1 MGNLSN
7 NIKITLAFAVIYI
20 VWGTTF
26 LAIRFA
32 LETIPPFMMAGLRFT
47 VAGVLLFAWVYFHNP
62 VKIKLE
68 HLKLPAI
75 TGLLMIFIGHG
86 SLAWA
91 EQFISSGF
99 AALLCSVIPVWM
111 VVLSWV
117 QSRTNKPDKL
127 TVAGI
132 ILGITGVALLTVTGN
147 EFSISTTIGSG
158 MIIFNIL
165 PLLLSGIIWSYAS
178 IKSREFSKELP
189 LLYSVSVQIL
199 SGGTALLLLGIFRG
213 EAAELSASSISFISI
228 ASMVYLVLFGTIVAY
243 SSYVWLLKAST
254 PAKVG
259 TYAFFNPLIAVFL
272 GWLIIDEPV
281 TTVMIIGAAGILVS
295 VLLINKPFA
304 NKKLPKIFTLKKK
317 ILQSEPKGICCEEA
331 A

>member
-1 MGNLSN
+1 MGKLSDS
-7 NIKITLAFAVIYI
+7 IKITLAFAVIYI

-32 LETIPPFMMAGLRFT
+32 LESIPPFMMAGLRFT
-47 VAGVLLFAWVYFHNP
+47 IAGVLLFAWVYFRYP

-91 EQFISSGF
+91 EQFITSGF

-111 VVLSWV
+111 VLISWM
-117 QSRTNKPDKL
+117 QSRANKPDKL

-132 ILGITGVALLTVTGN
+132 ILGITGVALLTITGD
-147 EFSISTTIGSG
+147 EFSISTTAGSG
-158 MIIFNIL
+158 MIILNII

-178 IKSREFSKELP
+178 IKSRKFSKELP
-189 LLYSVSVQIL
+189 LLYSISIQIL
-199 SGGTALLLLGIFRG
+199 TGGTALLLLGIFRG
-213 EAAELSASSISFISI
+213 EVSELSASAITFISF
-228 ASMVYLVLFGTIVAY
+228 ASMVYLILFGTILAY

-259 TYAFFNPLIAVFL
+259 TYAFFNPLIAIFL
-272 GWLIIDEPV
+272 GWLTIDEPI
-281 TTVMIIGAAGILVS
+281 TSVMIIGAAGILVS

-304 NKKLPKIFTLKKK
+304 NKKLLKVFTLKKK
-317 ILQSEPKGICCEEA
+317 IRQSGPEGICCEEA

>member
-32 LETIPPFMMAGLRFT
+32 LESIPPFMMAGLRFA
-47 VAGVLLFAWVYFHNP
+47 VAGVLLFAWVYFRNP
-62 VKIKLE
+62 VKIKLA

-75 TGLLMIFIGHG
+75 TGLLMIFLGHG

-91 EQFISSGF
+91 EQFITSGF

-132 ILGITGVALLTVTGN
+132 ILGITGVALLTVTGD
-147 EFSISTTIGSG
+147 EFSISTTTSSA

-189 LLYSVSVQIL
+189 LLYSVSIQIL
-199 SGGTALLLLGIFRG
+199 SGGTALLLLGFFRG
-213 EAAELSASSISFISI
+213 EAAELTVSAISFMSF

-272 GWLIIDEPV
+272 GWLTIDEPV
-281 TTVMIIGAAGILVS
+281 TMVMIIGAAGILVS

-304 NKKLPKIFTLKKK
+304 NTKLPKVFTLKKR
-317 ILQSEPKGICCEEA
+317 ILQSEPDGICCEEA

>member
-1 MGNLSN
+1 MGKLSDS
-7 NIKITLAFAVIYI
+7 IKITLAFAVIYI

-32 LETIPPFMMAGLRFT
+32 LESIPPFLMAGIRFT
-47 VAGVLLFAWVYFHNP
+47 VAGLLLFAWVYFRNP

-68 HLKLPAI
+68 HLKLPII

-91 EQFISSGF
+91 EQFITSGF

-111 VVLSWV
+111 VLISWM
-117 QSRTNKPDKL
+117 QSRANKPDKL

-132 ILGITGVALLTVTGN
+132 ILGITGVALLLGSGD
-147 EFSISTTIGSG
+147 EFSINTASGSG
-158 MIIFNIL
+158 MIIFSIA
-165 PLLLSGIIWSYAS
+165 PLLLSGISWSYAS
-178 IKSREFSKELP
+178 IKSRNFSKELP
-189 LLYSVSVQIL
+189 LLYSISVQIL
-199 SGGTALLLLGIFRG
+199 AGGTALLLLGIFRG
-213 EAAELSASSISFISI
+213 EVSVLSVSAISFISF
-228 ASMVYLVLFGTIVAY
+228 ASMIYLVLFGTILAY

-272 GWLIIDEPV
+272 GWLTIDEPI

-304 NKKLPKIFTLKKK
+304 NKKLPRIFTLKKK
-317 ILQSEPKGICCEEA
+317 LHQSEPEAICCEEA

>member
-1 MGNLSN
+1 MGKLSDS
-7 NIKITLAFAVIYI
+7 IKITLAFAVIYI

-32 LETIPPFMMAGLRFT
+32 LESIPPFMMAGLRFT
-47 VAGVLLFAWVYFHNP
+47 VAGVLLFAWVYFRNP
-62 VKIKLE
+62 VKIKLA
-68 HLKLPAI
+68 HLKLPVI

-91 EQFISSGF
+91 EQFITSGF

-111 VVLSWV
+111 VLISWM
-117 QSRTNKPDKL
+117 QSRANKPDKL

-132 ILGITGVALLTVTGN
+132 ILGITGVALLLGTGD
-147 EFSISTTIGSG
+147 EFSISAATGSG
-158 MIIFNIL
+158 MIIFSIA
-165 PLLLSGIIWSYAS
+165 PLLLSGILWSYAS
-178 IKSREFSKELP
+178 IKSRKFSKELP
-189 LLYSVSVQIL
+189 LLYSISIQIL
-199 SGGTALLLLGIFRG
+199 TGGTALLLLGIFRG
-213 EAAELSASSISFISI
+213 EVSELSVSAISFISF
-228 ASMVYLVLFGTIVAY
+228 ASMVYLVLFGTILAY

-254 PAKVG
+254 PSKVG

-272 GWLIIDEPV
+272 GWLTIDEPI

-304 NKKLPKIFTLKKK
+304 NKKLPKVFIPKKK
-317 ILQSEPKGICCEEA
+317 ILRTESEGICCEEA

>member
-1 MGNLSN
+1 MGKLSN

-20 VWGTTF
+20 IWGTTF

-32 LETIPPFMMAGLRFT
+32 LESIPPFLMAGLRFT
-47 VAGVLLFAWVYFHNP
+47 VAGLLLFTWVYLRNP
-62 VKIKLE
+62 VKIQTT

-91 EQFISSGF
+91 EQFVSSGF

-117 QSRTNKPDKL
+117 QLRTNKPDKL
-127 TVAGI
+127 TVTGI
-132 ILGITGVALLTVTGN
+132 ILGITGVTLLTVTGD
-147 EFSISTTIGSG
+147 EFSISTTAGSG
-158 MIIFNIL
+158 MIIFHIL

-213 EAAELSASSISFISI
+213 EASELSVSTISFISF
-228 ASMVYLVLFGTIVAY
+228 ASMVHLVLFGTIVAY

-295 VLLINKPFA
+295 VLLINKPLA
-304 NKKLPKIFTLKKK
+304 NTKLQKVFTSKKR
-317 ILQSEPKGICCEEA
+317 ILQSEPDGICCEEA